1 MSTLL
6 TLEKKNP
13 AAAPWGGA
21 GRGRLIKA
29 RQQELHASRNVPLCL
44 FFKEYGLDLS
54 SYISMNI

>member
-6 TLEKKNP
+6 NMEKKNR

-21 GRGRLIKA
+21 VRGRLITA

-44 FFKEYGLDLS
+44 FFKDYVLDLS
-54 SYISMNI
+54 SYISINI